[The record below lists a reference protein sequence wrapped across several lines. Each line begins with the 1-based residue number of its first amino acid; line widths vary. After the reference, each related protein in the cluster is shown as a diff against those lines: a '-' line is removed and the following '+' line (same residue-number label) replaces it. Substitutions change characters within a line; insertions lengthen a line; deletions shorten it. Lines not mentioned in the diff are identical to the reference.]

1 METTQQILSL
11 IDDNKEKL
19 TDGVYKEICD
29 KLAELNKVP
38 VGYVKVTGFM
48 VKAVINKY
56 GEREVRAEREDDSD
70 TEAPPDSCL
79 IYHSPRCEI
88 LQVVDEI
95 PSQYE
100 GVTQVLGCDLPK
112 KMLCSE
118 TYEKMNAVLP
128 NRGYF
133 YLDTSGNEENEKYFV
148 TRMETLK

>member
-11 IDDNKEKL
+11 IYDNKEKL
-19 TDGVYKEICD
+19 TDDVYKELCD
-29 KLAELNKVP
+29 MLMKLNKAP

-48 VKAVINKY
+48 VKAVHNKY
-56 GEREVRAEREDDSD
+56 GESEVRVVETDEPR
-70 TEAPPDSCL
+70 DSCL
-79 IYHSPRCEI
+79 IFHSPKCEI

-95 PSQYE
+95 PTQYE
-100 GVTQVLGCDLPK
+100 GVTQCNGCNLPR
-112 KMLCSE
+112 KMLCGE

-128 NRGYF
+128 DRGYF